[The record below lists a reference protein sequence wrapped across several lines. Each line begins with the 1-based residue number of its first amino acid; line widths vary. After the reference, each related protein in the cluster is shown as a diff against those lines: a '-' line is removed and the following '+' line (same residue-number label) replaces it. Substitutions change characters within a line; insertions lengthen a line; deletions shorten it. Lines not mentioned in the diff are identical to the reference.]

1 MCPTIRPVFNECAEE
16 LKPPE
21 LVYGIVRVAI
31 AAPSNTLTYNE
42 LHITKPPPVPCAL
55 GVIQ

>member
-1 MCPTIRPVFNECAEE
+1 LIYPTIRPVFNECDEE

-31 AAPSNTLTYNE
+31 AAPSSTLPYIE
-42 LHITKPPPVPCAL
+42 IYITKPPLMPCVS
-55 GVIQ
+55 GVI